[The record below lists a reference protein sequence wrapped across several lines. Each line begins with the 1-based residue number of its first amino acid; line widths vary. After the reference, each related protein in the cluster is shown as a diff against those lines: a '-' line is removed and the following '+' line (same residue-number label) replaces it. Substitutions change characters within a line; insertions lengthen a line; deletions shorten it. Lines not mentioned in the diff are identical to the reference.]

1 MKHLHRVYSQAK
13 LLLISKRSL
22 VLLSMLQ
29 SIGCATRVILVP
41 DGQPVQLAEPVRAKV
56 YAFDATG
63 KPVPSSNKVILPA
76 GWYVL
81 PRK

>member
-1 MKHLHRVYSQAK
+1 VKHLHRVYNRAK
-13 LLLISKRSL
+13 LLLISRWSL
-22 VLLSMLQ
+22 MLLSMLHGL
-29 SIGCATRVILVP
+29 GCQTKVILVP

-56 YAFDATG
+56 FAFDATG

>member
-1 MKHLHRVYSQAK
+1 M
-13 LLLISKRSL
+13 
-22 VLLSMLQ
+22 LLSMLQ

-56 YAFDATG
+56 FAFDSTG

>member
-1 MKHLHRVYSQAK
+1 M
-13 LLLISKRSL
+13 LLL
-22 VLLSMLQ
+22 MLQ
-29 SIGCATRVILVP
+29 SIGCQTRVILVP
-41 DGQPVQLAEPVRAKV
+41 EGQPVQLAEPVKAKV
-56 YAFDATG
+56 YAFDSAG

>member
-1 MKHLHRVYSQAK
+1 M
-13 LLLISKRSL
+13 
-22 VLLSMLQ
+22 LLSMLQ
-29 SIGCATRVILVP
+29 SMGCQTRVILVP
-41 DGQPVQLAEPVRAKV
+41 DGQPVQLAEPVRDKV
-56 YAFDATG
+56 FAFDATG

>member
-1 MKHLHRVYSQAK
+1 M
-13 LLLISKRSL
+13 
-22 VLLSMLQ
+22 
-29 SIGCATRVILVP
+29 GCQTRVILVP
-41 DGQPVQLAEPVRAKV
+41 DGQPVMLAESVKAKV
-56 YAFDATG
+56 YAFDSAG

>member
-1 MKHLHRVYSQAK
+1 
-13 LLLISKRSL
+13 

-56 YAFDATG
+56 FAFDATG